1 MSKISKHIE
10 SLNKNDRKALSIFLS
25 AGYPNKDSFLDAAKA
40 VIDSGADLLE
50 IGVPFGDSLADG
62 PVIQSSF
69 IDALKEGVTL
79 KDTLEYIERI
89 KNYRDLP
96 VLLMSSANPVSK
108 YGKEKF
114 VSDAENAGVDGLI
127 LPDIPLEEHKE
138 FYNSSFDKFD
148 KILLT
153 TPTSSEERIKEID
166 MLSSGFVY
174 CVSVVGTTGARDKF
188 DKEVFR
194 NLERTYSQVIRNKML
209 IGFGIKNGESVRTF
223 APYCD
228 GVIVG
233 SAVVK
238 SLGDDDKS
246 FTKTSELIKDLSD
259 ACG

>member
-1 MSKISKHIE
+1 MSKIREHIE
-10 SLNKNDRKALSIFLS
+10 TVNNNNRKALSIFLS
-25 AGYPNKDSFLDAAKA
+25 AGYPSRTSFIDAAKT

-62 PVIQSSF
+62 PVVQNSF
-69 IDALKEGVTL
+69 IDALNEGVTL
-79 KDTLEYIERI
+79 KETLNYIEQLKSYKDI
-89 KNYRDLP
+89 P
-96 VLLMSSANPVSK
+96 ILLMSSANPVSK
-108 YGKEKF
+108 YGKGSFIK
-114 VSDAENAGVDGLI
+114 DAANSGVDGLI

-138 FYNSSFDKFD
+138 FYNGSFDAFD

-174 CVSVVGTTGARDKF
+174 CVSVVGTTGERDKF
-188 DKEVFR
+188 DKVVLE
-194 NLERTYSQVIRNKML
+194 NLERTYSHVTKNKML
-209 IGFGIKNGESVRTF
+209 IGFGIKNGEGVKTF

-228 GVIVG
+228 GAIVG

-238 SLGDDDKS
+238 SLGNDDQAFS
-246 FTKTSELIKDLSD
+246 ATAALIKELSD